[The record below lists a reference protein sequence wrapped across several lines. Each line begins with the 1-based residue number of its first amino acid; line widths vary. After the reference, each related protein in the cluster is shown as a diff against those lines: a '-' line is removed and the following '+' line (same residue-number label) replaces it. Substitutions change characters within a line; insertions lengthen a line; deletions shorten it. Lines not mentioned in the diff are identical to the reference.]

1 MKKYNSL
8 LHGTRQEWDNS
19 RKCFMGGGGSSG
31 GGGGTSTTTQNIP
44 DELKPL
50 ATQYTTDAIALSKQP
65 YTPYGGQRY
74 TDFNSAQNTGLDMVQ
89 KRAMNGSAT
98 VDNAE
103 QNLNQMMSG
112 GANPYLDKM
121 YGRAAEQVQ
130 NSVNSNFSA
139 AGRYGSGAQTDV
151 LSQNLGDMAT
161 QMYGG
166 AYENDQN
173 RRMAAIGMAPQFG
186 NMEYQDASQLLNAG
200 QIMQDQTQKPMDFQ
214 YQQFQ
219 EQQNDPYKKLAAMSG
234 VFGSNLGGS
243 STTQTQQSGGGGG
256 K

>member
-1 MKKYNSL
+1 MKTHKNRMAGKSPDKRRKL
-8 LHGTRQEWDNS
+8 L
-19 RKCFMGGGGSSG
+19 MGGGGSS

-50 ATQYTTDAIALSKQP
+50 ATQYTSDAIELSNQP
-65 YTPYGGQRY
+65 YTPYTDKRY
-74 TDFNSAQNTGLDMVQ
+74 TDFNSAQNTGLGMVQ
-89 KRAMNGSAT
+89 NRATNGSAT
-98 VDNAE
+98 VNNAE
-103 QNLNQMMSG
+103 QNLNQMIGG
-112 GANPYLDKM
+112 GANPYLDQM
-121 YGRAAEQVQ
+121 YGRAAEKVTD
-130 NSVNSNFSA
+130 SVNSNFSA

-151 LSQNLGDMAT
+151 LSQNLGDLAG

-166 AYENDQN
+166 AYENDQA
-173 RRMAAIGMAPQFG
+173 RRMSAIGMAPQFG
-186 NMEYQDASQLLNAG
+186 DLAYKDASQMLNAG
-200 QIMQDQTQKPMDFQ
+200 QIMQDQAQQPLDFQ

-243 STTQTQQSGGGGG
+243 STTQSTNSGGGGG